1 VMGTRLDRRDF
12 LRLVATASGSLALA
26 EVIAACGGGTTA
38 SQPTPGGGPA
48 TLSYPSWEFGEE
60 GVGDYWNATIKA
72 YEQQHKGVTLATTN
86 IPPNSYADKITT
98 EIASGQTPDIFPV
111 FTNDIF
117 QLIESDLLE
126 PLDPYLSK
134 ASWASKELPL
144 YKVGY
149 QNSHHYGIV
158 QTASPQG
165 LLYNKRL
172 LDQAGVTSIPTTP
185 EAFFEACKAVKA
197 KTGQWGYAL
206 PTDPSEVQNS
216 YITTMQWV
224 LGYGSDWTD
233 KSGRP
238 TANAPKTVEA
248 MQMLQQILDSGVA
261 PKSMNTVN
269 SRALFKDGKAAFMI
283 DGPWVLTYV
292 KTGNPSLYPD
302 CGFAVPPTPTH
313 AAITGGAF
321 WVMMKR
327 AERKDLIWA
336 YYDLINQESWQR
348 RWLEDIVQLPGQSI
362 QPSAAFLKDNPW
374 VKDMVEIAAK
384 YQAGFGY
391 APPSRKLAPHA
402 AEFQYQVVD
411 SVAQIWNGS
420 ISVTSGLN
428 QLQQKLVAW
437 ESDNGITP
445 GS

>member
-1 VMGTRLDRRDF
+1 MTHLNRREF
-12 LRLVATASGSLALA
+12 LRLGAAGAGGLALA
-26 EVIAACGGGTTA
+26 PLVAACGGGTPS
-38 SQPTPGGGPA
+38 SQPTPGSGPA

-60 GVGDYWNATIKA
+60 GVGDYWKATIQA
-72 YEQQHKGVTLATTN
+72 YEKQHKGVTLDPTT
-86 IPPNSYADKITT
+86 IPSNSYADKITT
-98 EIASGQTPDIFPV
+98 EIASGQTPDVLPV

-117 QLIESDLLE
+117 QLVQSDLLE
-126 PLDPYLSK
+126 PLDSYLGK
-134 ASWASKELPL
+134 TSWAGKELPL
-144 YKVGY
+144 YKVGHIGG
-149 QNSHHYGIV
+149 HHYGIV

-165 LLYNKRL
+165 LLYNKQL

-185 EAFFEACKAVKA
+185 EQFFDACKAVKA

-206 PTDPSEVQNS
+206 PTDPSETQNS

-238 TANAPKTVEA
+238 TANGRKTVQA

-261 PKSMNTVN
+261 PKGMNTVN
-269 SRALFKDGKAAFMI
+269 SRALFKDGKAALMI

-292 KTGNPSLYPD
+292 KTGNASLYPS
-302 CGFAVPPTPTH
+302 CGFAAPPTPTH

-327 AERKDLIWA
+327 AKRKDLIWA
-336 YYDLINQESWQR
+336 YYDLVNQESWQR

-362 QPSAAFLKDNPW
+362 QPSAAFLKDNAW
-374 VKDMVEIAAK
+374 VKDMVDIAAK

-391 APPSRKLAPHA
+391 APPSPKLAPHA
-402 AEFQYQVVD
+402 AEFQKQVVD
-411 SVAQIWNGS
+411 SVAPIWNGS
-420 ISVTSGLN
+420 VGVASGLD

-437 ESDNGITP
+437 EKDNDIKP